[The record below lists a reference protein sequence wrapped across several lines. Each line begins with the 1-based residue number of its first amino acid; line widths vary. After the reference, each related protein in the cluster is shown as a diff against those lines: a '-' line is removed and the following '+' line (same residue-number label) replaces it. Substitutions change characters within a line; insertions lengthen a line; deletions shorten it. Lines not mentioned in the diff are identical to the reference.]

1 MRCPWCDADEDRVID
16 SRPADGGEAIRRRR
30 ECAACTRRYTTFE
43 RIEDVGL
50 VVVKRDGSKDPF
62 SREKLAAGIR
72 NALADRPVMPTEVED
87 MVERIQ
93 ARLRRRGPEVS
104 SQVVGGE
111 VLAALRKTDEVAY
124 LRFASVYK
132 DFEGAAD
139 FERELV
145 SLQKKV
151 PAKRRS
157 SSEPSPAAH
166 ARRLAD
172 RKVRQESGCPPPLR
186 CLSTTT
192 PRSLHEADGR
202 VRRNHKM

>member
-93 ARLRRRGPEVS
+93 ARLRRRGPEVA

-157 SSEPSPAAH
+157 SS
-166 ARRLAD
+166 
-172 RKVRQESGCPPPLR
+172 
-186 CLSTTT
+186 
-192 PRSLHEADGR
+192 
-202 VRRNHKM
+202 

>member
-157 SSEPSPAAH
+157 GS
-166 ARRLAD
+166 
-172 RKVRQESGCPPPLR
+172 
-186 CLSTTT
+186 
-192 PRSLHEADGR
+192 
-202 VRRNHKM
+202 